1 VVVVTTPEQ
10 FMSRAIHGPFVFVM
24 LLASAGLH
32 AQSPEE
38 RAAEKKDEAAEKNE
52 KAR

>member
-1 VVVVTTPEQ
+1 
-10 FMSRAIHGPFVFVM
+10 MSRAIHGPFVFVM

-32 AQSPEE
+32 AQSPRGRGCGE
-38 RAAEKKDEAAEKNE
+38 DEAAEKNE